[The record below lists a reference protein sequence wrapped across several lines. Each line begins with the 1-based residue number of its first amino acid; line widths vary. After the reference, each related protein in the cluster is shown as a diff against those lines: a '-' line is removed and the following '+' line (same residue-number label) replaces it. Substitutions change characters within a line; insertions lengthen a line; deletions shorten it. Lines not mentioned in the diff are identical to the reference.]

1 MLKYAF
7 AEVPPLGELDDT
19 NLPSTLA
26 LSRLVDD
33 GRALYPYKAM
43 KISFETSPN
52 KFSFLLC
59 LQ

>member
-7 AEVPPLGELDDT
+7 AEQC
-19 NLPSTLA
+19 
-26 LSRLVDD
+26 LSVNWVIQISFYPGFVAS

>member
-1 MLKYAF
+1 MENVEIYT
-7 AEVPPLGELDDT
+7 GELGDT
-19 NLPSTLA
+19 NLERPSFVA
-26 LSRLVDD
+26 SKKSSRR
-33 GRALYPYKAM
+33 GPLYPYKAM

>member
-1 MLKYAF
+1 MLKYTLVNWAIQISR
-7 AEVPPLGELDDT
+7 
-19 NLPSTLA
+19 PSFVA
-26 LSRLVDD
+26 SKKSSRR
-33 GRALYPYKAM
+33 GPLYPYKAM